1 MAEIRVIHWGL
12 GAMGGGMV
20 RLVARKPGLVSVGA
34 VDKDPRKV
42 GQDLGEVAG
51 LDERLGVKVS
61 GSLAEATEGAGRT
74 GRAADVVLLAIA
86 SFTREVYPAIM
97 EAVEA
102 GLHVVTIAEEM
113 AYPSLGQQQMAQKM
127 DSLARKKGVTVL
139 GTGINPGFIL
149 DTLVIALT
157 GACQEVQKIRAARI
171 NDLSPFGP
179 AVMRTQG
186 VGTTPE
192 EFQRGLES
200 GAIVGHIGFPESMTM
215 IAQAIGW
222 RLDRIEQEREP
233 IISKVYRETPH
244 VRVEPGMVAGCRHI
258 GRGYLDGREVITL
271 EHPQQIHPELEG
283 VETGDF
289 IWIQGTPDLNFAG
302 QPEIPGGVG
311 TIALAVNSIP
321 AVMDAEPGLVT
332 MADLPVP
339 RAIMGDLGQVRGR
352 R

>member
-20 RLVARKPGLVSVGA
+20 RLVARKPGLRSVAA
-34 VDKDPRKV
+34 VDRDPRKV
-42 GQDLGEVAG
+42 GRDLGEVAG
-51 LDERLGVKVS
+51 MDERLGVKVS
-61 GSLAEATEGAGRT
+61 GSLAEATQGAGR
-74 GRAADVVLLAIA
+74 GADVVLLSIA
-86 SFTREVYPAIM
+86 SFTREVYPAVM

-113 AYPSLGQQQMAQKM
+113 AYPSLREQQLAKKM
-127 DSLARKKGVTVL
+127 DDLARKKGVTVL
-139 GTGINPGFIL
+139 GTGINPGFVL
-149 DTLVIALT
+149 DVLVIVLT
-157 GACQEVQKIRAARI
+157 GACQEVRKIRAARV
-171 NDLSPFGP
+171 NDLSPFGST
-179 AVMRTQG
+179 VMRTQG
-186 VGTTPE
+186 VGTTPD

-215 IAQAIGW
+215 IAEAIGW

-233 IISKVYRETPH
+233 IISKVHRETPH
-244 VRVEPGMVAGCRHI
+244 GKVEPGMVAGCRHI
-258 GRGYLDGREVITL
+258 ARGFLDGREVITL
-271 EHPQQIHPELEG
+271 EHPQQILPELEG

-289 IWIQGTPDLNFAG
+289 IWIEGTPDLNFAG
-302 QPEIPGGVG
+302 KPEIPGGLG

-339 RAIMGDLGQVRGR
+339 RAIMGDLGRARGR